1 MAMIIPELTEL
12 VPVEHEYRK
21 LLGLLDFEGL
31 CRPLEKLYSH
41 TGRSGYPVAT
51 GFKSLLLQFM
61 LDLSDRQMERYLSE
75 NLAGKYFCGFGLME
89 QTPDHSYFCKF
100 RERLGTKRL
109 AELFNTV
116 KTGLKEKGYVREI
129 YTFVDATSL
138 NARVD
143 TWRARDKAIED
154 VNNEERND
162 DDKPTMNNRNAKE
175 YSSDPDARY
184 GCKGKNKLWFGFK
197 RHVAVDMHQGFITK
211 IAVTPANVHDG
222 KALKHVV
229 PRQGAVIAD
238 KAYSGR
244 SAQGTLK
251 ARALHSMCIQ
261 PNNRKDKNRDK
272 DRFFSSLRMPYE
284 GVFSKL
290 TKKSRYVGLKK
301 NQFQA
306 FMEAFSV
313 NFKRMLAIDAEPIP
327 IFA

>member
-21 LLGLLDFEGL
+21 LLSLMDFEEL

-61 LDLSDRQMERYLSE
+61 LDLSDRQMERYLSG
-75 NLAGKYFCGFGLME
+75 NLAGKYFCGFGLVE
-89 QTPDHSYFCKF
+89 QTPDHSYFCRY

-197 RHVAVDMHQGFITK
+197 RHVAVDMHQGLSQK
-211 IAVTPANVHDG
+211 
-222 KALKHVV
+222 
-229 PRQGAVIAD
+229 
-238 KAYSGR
+238 
-244 SAQGTLK
+244 
-251 ARALHSMCIQ
+251 
-261 PNNRKDKNRDK
+261 
-272 DRFFSSLRMPYE
+272 
-284 GVFSKL
+284 
-290 TKKSRYVGLKK
+290 
-301 NQFQA
+301 
-306 FMEAFSV
+306 
-313 NFKRMLAIDAEPIP
+313 
-327 IFA
+327 